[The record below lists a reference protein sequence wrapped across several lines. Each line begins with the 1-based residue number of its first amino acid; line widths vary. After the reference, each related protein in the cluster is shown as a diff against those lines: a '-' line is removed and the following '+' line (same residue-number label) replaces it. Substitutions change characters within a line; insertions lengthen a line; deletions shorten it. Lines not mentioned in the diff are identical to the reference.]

1 MHIILDILLITAPV
15 CFALRGWR
23 RGFAKAVLKSGRWIL
38 SVMAAL
44 SFGPAVSAFMDR
56 LWIHPLVYEKI
67 HDYFMGM
74 AEAANGQVDVWL
86 SRIPAAFLPYL
97 MHTESADQAKDLYT
111 LAEEWAQDAAFGLSG
126 MISSVVGHVLLFLLA
141 YAILTLVV
149 LLARNLT
156 KVPVVGTLDH
166 LLGLAFGLVA
176 GILTVVLL
184 SMLVTALLRISGNGL
199 ITEQSILLRR
209 IGTFIGTK

>member
-1 MHIILDILLITAPV
+1 MHIILDILLIAALV

-23 RGFAKAVLKSGRWIL
+23 RGFAQAVLKSGRWIL
-38 SVMAAL
+38 SVMTVL
-44 SFGPAVSAFMDR
+44 SFGSGFSAFIDR
-56 LWIHPLVYEKI
+56 IWVHPLVYEKI
-67 HDYFMGM
+67 HHYFMDM

-86 SRIPAAFLPYL
+86 SRVPAAFLPYL
-97 MHTESADQAKDLYT
+97 NTESADRTKDLYT

-126 MISSVVGHVLLFLLA
+126 MISSIVGHVLLFLLA

-156 KVPVVGTLDH
+156 KVPIVGTLDH